1 MIRAFNCETN
11 KELKSYRTM
20 LEVAEDFDLTLEAV
34 KSYFQRYKLKGD
46 TRIKN
51 HRTNTWCYL
60 ERPETKKIPNYKD
73 RCEKAIEYIK
83 KNSYGWEIKYFQDEA
98 LASELLEILGEKK

>member
-11 KELKSYRTM
+11 EELKSYRTM

-73 RCEKAIEYIK
+73 RCKKAIEYIK
-83 KNSYGWEIKYFQDEA
+83 SDDFWLSQRKAEEK
-98 LASELLEILGEKK
+98 LLEILGDKENGS